1 MMSMQNSKFKMALSE
16 ALIPEY
22 EASIPQMEEHIFSR
36 KFEQKMKKLINRRRK
51 PYYKLI
57 NKTWKRAVCAVTAAA
72 VSMTIVMQVEA
83 VRSLFKDFLAY
94 IYEKFSVLQSIDSS
108 NAPETIED
116 VYVITYDLSDYVI
129 DYGKNNGEFFNVTY
143 RNNDIII
150 DYFQYTKTNY
160 DSLWNTEETN
170 LEKIIIGNYE
180 AVYFNDNHN
189 FETIVWDNGEYIFS
203 ISSNIGKNVLI
214 DIAKSVQKAE

>member
-1 MMSMQNSKFKMALSE
+1 MQNSKFKRALAE

-22 EASIPQMEEHIFSR
+22 EASIPQMGEHIFSK
-36 KFEQKMKKLINRRRK
+36 KFERKMKKLINRRRK

-94 IYEKFSVLQSIDSS
+94 IYEKFSVLQSVDGT

-116 VYVITYDLSDYVI
+116 VYVITYDLSDYLI
-129 DYGKNNGEFFNVTY
+129 DYEKNTDYIYNIIY
-143 RNNDIII
+143 RNDNIVIN
-150 DYFQYTKTNY
+150 FCQTTKNKY
-160 DSLWNTEETN
+160 NSLWNTENSEFETVIFN
-170 LEKIIIGNYE
+170 NNE
-180 AVYFNDNHN
+180 ATFFKDNHN
-189 FETIVWDNGEYIFS
+189 FETIVWDNGDYIIS
-203 ISSNIGKNVLI
+203 ISSNAGKDALI
-214 DIAKSVQKAE
+214 DIAKSVQKVE

>member
-1 MMSMQNSKFKMALSE
+1 MQNSKFKRALAE

-22 EASIPQMEEHIFSR
+22 EASIPQMVEHIFSKR
-36 KFEQKMKKLINRRRK
+36 FERRMKKLINRRRK

-94 IYEKFSVLQSIDSS
+94 IYEKFSVLQSVDNT

-116 VYVITYDLSDYVI
+116 VYVITYDLSGYTIDYEEYDDYSRNITYVKDDIVI
-129 DYGKNNGEFFNVTY
+129 DYYQMVKY
-143 RNNDIII
+143 
-150 DYFQYTKTNY
+150 KY
-160 DSLWNTEETN
+160 DLLWNTEDTN
-170 LEKIIIGNYE
+170 MEKILIGDFE
-180 AVYFNDNHN
+180 AVYFEDNHN
-189 FETIVWDNGEYIFS
+189 YNVITWDNDNYIIS
-203 ISSNIGKNVLI
+203 INSNVSKDTLI
-214 DIAKSVQKAE
+214 DMAKSVQKVE

>member
-1 MMSMQNSKFKMALSE
+1 MIMQNSKFKMALAE

-22 EASIPQMEEHIFSR
+22 EASIPQMEEHIFSKR
-36 KFEQKMKKLINRRRK
+36 FERRMKKLINRRRK

-57 NKTWKRAVCAVTAAA
+57 NKTWKRAVYAVTAAA

-94 IYEKFSVLQSIDSS
+94 IYEKFSVLQSVDST

-116 VYVITYDLSDYVI
+116 VYVITYNLSDYVI
-129 DYGKNNGEFFNVTY
+129 DYEKNNGDFVNVTY
-143 RNNDIII
+143 RNNDVII
-150 DYFQYTKTNY
+150 DYFQYTKINY
-160 DSLWNTEETN
+160 YSLWNTEDTGM
-170 LEKIIIGNYE
+170 EKILIGDFE

-189 FETIVWDNGEYIFS
+189 FETVVWDNGEYIFS
-203 ISSNIGKNVLI
+203 ISSNIGKNALI
-214 DIAKSVQKAE
+214 DIAKSVQKVE

>member
-1 MMSMQNSKFKMALSE
+1 MQNSKFKMALAE

-22 EASIPQMEEHIFSR
+22 EASIPQMEEHIFSKR
-36 KFEQKMKKLINRRRK
+36 FERRMKKLINRRRK

-57 NKTWKRAVCAVTAAA
+57 NKTWKRAVYAVTAAA

-94 IYEKFSVLQSIDSS
+94 IYEKFSVLQSVDST

-116 VYVITYDLSDYVI
+116 VYVITYNLSDYVI
-129 DYGKNNGEFFNVTY
+129 DYEKNNGDFVNVTY
-143 RNNDIII
+143 RNNDVII
-150 DYFQYTKTNY
+150 DYFQYTKINY
-160 DSLWNTEETN
+160 YSLWNTEDTGM
-170 LEKIIIGNYE
+170 EKILIGDFE

-189 FETIVWDNGEYIFS
+189 FETVVWDNGEYIFS
-203 ISSNIGKNVLI
+203 ISSNIGKNALI
-214 DIAKSVQKAE
+214 DIAKSVQKVE

>member
-1 MMSMQNSKFKMALSE
+1 MIIMQNSKFKRALAE

-36 KFEQKMKKLINRRRK
+36 KFERKMKKLINRRRK

-57 NKTWKRAVCAVTAAA
+57 NRTWKRAVCAVTAVA

-83 VRSLFKDFLAY
+83 VRSLFKDFFAY
-94 IYEKFSVLQSIDSS
+94 IYEKFSVLQSVDST
-108 NAPETIED
+108 NAPETIEEI
-116 VYVITYDLSDYVI
+116 YVITYDLSDYVV
-129 DYGKNNGEFFNVTY
+129 DYEKNTDYIYNIIY
-143 RNNDIII
+143 RNDNIVIN
-150 DYFQYTKTNY
+150 FCQATKNKY
-160 DSLWNTEETN
+160 NSLWNTEDTSM
-170 LEKIIIGNYE
+170 EKIIIGDFE

-203 ISSNIGKNVLI
+203 IGSNIGKNVLI
-214 DIAKSVQKAE
+214 DIVKSVQKVE